1 MKKRFIFI
9 TARRK
14 ELRGGNMKKR
24 RLMLCSI
31 ISLIMVFVMA
41 VPMTVS
47 AAEVPVTT
55 AEQLKAAVAKGG
67 DITLGADIEA
77 SIEIPA
83 GVTITLDLNG
93 KTLTNEAGNHTIT
106 NEGTLTIKGDGTVDN
121 VSHARGALV
130 NKGTATI
137 NGGTFTRSQE
147 KGDSPSNNGGNS
159 WYVIDNQG
167 VLTVTGGTVRNTSGF
182 SSLVRNMNG
191 TLNVNGGNFSNEFI
205 ALKNDDN
212 GIMKITAGTIESK
225 EQAVQNWHNLDVTGG
240 TFNGDVYT
248 WSYDNSQGT
257 ATIGG
262 SAVID
267 GNVAAVQYGNATAK
281 STVEIKGGTITG
293 TIEKG
298 EYGNAYNRVDPS
310 AATSIITV
318 SGGTFAKEPASA
330 FIPKDKIAIKY
341 VEANS
346 DGRYYV
352 GTNDEIQAIVD
363 NAKAGDTID
372 VIHGN
377 ANLTLTKPGVTIG
390 NNGAEKVVV
399 NDQELTNGTT
409 TVIKEVDP
417 TKPSQDQTQKPS
429 DTAKADKSA
438 KTGDD
443 FNLFAVGGVALAAII
458 AMAAVA
464 ITGRRHRQR

>member
-1 MKKRFIFI
+1 
-9 TARRK
+9 
-14 ELRGGNMKKR
+14 MKKR

-47 AAEVPVTT
+47 AATVR
-55 AEQLKAAVAKGG
+55 
-67 DITLGADIEA
+67 EA
-77 SIEIPA
+77 SDAATLTQAISDAQDGDTIKLTASITASITIPA
-83 GVTITLDLNG
+83 GKNITLDLNG
-93 KTLTNEAGNHTIT
+93 QTLTNEAGNHTIT

-121 VSHARGALV
+121 VSHGRGALV

-147 KGDSPSNNGGNS
+147 KGDSPSNSGGNS

-167 VLTVTGGTVRNTSGF
+167 TLTVTGGTVKNTSGF

-293 TIEKG
+293 TVEKG

-318 SGGTFAKEPASA
+318 SGGTFAKNPESE
-330 FIPKDKIAIKY
+330 FIAQGRIAIEY
-341 VEANS
+341 VQGGN

-352 GTNDEIQAIVD
+352 GTNDEIQKIVD
-363 NAKAGDTID
+363 NAEAGDIID

-390 NNGAEKVVV
+390 NKGAEVVV
-399 NDQELTNGTT
+399 NDQELANGTT

-417 TKPSQDQTQKPS
+417 TKPSQDQAQKPS